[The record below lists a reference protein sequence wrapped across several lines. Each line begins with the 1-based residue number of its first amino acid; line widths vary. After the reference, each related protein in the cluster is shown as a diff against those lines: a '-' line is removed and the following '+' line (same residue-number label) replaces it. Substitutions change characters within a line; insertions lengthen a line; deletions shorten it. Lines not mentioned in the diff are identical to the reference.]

1 MPARV
6 DRGSSRRAAERPPDA
21 SARAWYAS
29 PPDDVLA
36 GLGASGSGLAADE
49 VRRRLDRY
57 GRNELRV
64 ERPTAAWVVALRQ
77 FQSPL
82 IYILLASVVVT
93 VLIREWI
100 DASVIAAVL
109 VLNATIGY
117 VEERRAEHAVHSLMQ
132 LSVPRA
138 RVVRDGVEQMVDSRD
153 LVPGDVVLL
162 ESGDRMPADA
172 RLLTAH
178 ALQVDESLLTG
189 ESLPVTKRVAAT
201 REGAP
206 VADRTSMVHSG
217 TVVSTGRARAVV
229 VATGTNTELGE
240 IADLIRTEQSATT
253 PLQLAMNRF
262 ARLIG
267 IWVGIACLVS
277 FGIGISMGESPR
289 QMFLVAVAL
298 AVAAVPEGL
307 PIVLTI
313 ALALGVSRMARRN
326 AIVRRLPAVEALG
339 SASVIGS
346 DKTGTLTENRMTV
359 RRVWSAGRDADWR
372 SPPALV
378 LPPRAPDPLAVDPT
392 VLTLVV
398 CALANEATFTGDG
411 PAHGDPTEVA
421 LLRAAAAA
429 GLAPDVLR
437 TDLPVVAELP
447 FEPDLRYS
455 AALATWTD
463 HEIMVVKGAPER
475 VLAMCDRVAGED
487 GLQELDPETVHD
499 VARSMAAQGLRVL
512 AMAIDARPRDGGPSP
527 DLEDP
532 HSLVLV
538 GLVGMLDPA
547 RQGVGSAIRSCRDAG
562 VRVIMITGDHA
573 LTGAAIARQIGL
585 AREPAV
591 LSGAELAELD
601 DAQLRVAVGT
611 TDVFAR
617 VAPEQKLRIVRALQ
631 ANSEVVAVTGDGVND
646 APALKAA
653 AIGVAMGRTG
663 TDVAR
668 EAADIVL
675 ADDDFVTIVAA
686 IEEGRVTFDN
696 VRKATAF
703 LVTTAVATIVAILVA
718 VGISWP
724 LLMLPAQLLWLNLVT
739 NGLQDVALAF
749 ERGEPGTMRRPPR
762 RPGAGIL
769 DSVLWIRT
777 VLVGVTMAVG
787 ALALFRWEL
796 DSTGSPAL
804 ARTVALTTIV
814 VAMAFHAGNSRS
826 RDRSV
831 FAVSPRANPFLTIA
845 TAATLALHAAALYV
859 PFTQYVL
866 RVEPLSP
873 QAWLRI
879 VAVASSVLVVSEI
892 DKAVRRWLSGRGP
905 AG

>member
-1 MPARV
+1 MLA
-6 DRGSSRRAAERPPDA
+6 
-21 SARAWYAS
+21 
-29 PPDDVLA
+29 VLGATEA
-36 GLGASGSGLAADE
+36 GLGADD
-49 VRRRLDRY
+49 VRRRLERY

-64 ERPTAAWVVALRQ
+64 ERPTPAWVVALRQ
-77 FQSPL
+77 FRSPL

-93 VLIREWI
+93 VLIGEWI

-117 VEERRAEHAVHSLMQ
+117 VEERRAEHAVHALMQ
-132 LSVPRA
+132 LSVPQA
-138 RVVRDGVEQMVDSRD
+138 RVVRAGVEQMLDSRQ

-162 ESGDRMPADA
+162 ESGDRIPADA

-189 ESLPVTKRVAAT
+189 ESLPVTKRVEAN

-229 VATGTNTELGE
+229 VATGANTELGE

-267 IWVGIACLVS
+267 IWVGVACVLS

-313 ALALGVSRMARRN
+313 ALALGVARMARRN

-359 RRVWSAGRDADWR
+359 RSIWSAGREADWS
-372 SPPALV
+372 SPPTLAL
-378 LPPRAPDPLAVDPT
+378 PRNVPDPLSVDPT

-398 CALANEATFTGDG
+398 CALANEANYVGDG
-411 PAHGDPTEVA
+411 PGHGDPTEVA

-437 TDLPVVAELP
+437 TELPVVADLP

-455 AALATWTD
+455 AALAAWD
-463 HEIMVVKGAPER
+463 GHEIMVVKGAPER
-475 VLAMCDRVAGED
+475 VLDMCDRVAGPT
-487 GLQELDPETVHD
+487 GLVALDPDTVHD
-499 VARSMAAQGLRVL
+499 AARDMAARGLRVL
-512 AMAIDARPRDGGPSP
+512 AMAVQARVAGHGPTP

-532 HSLVLV
+532 RAMLLV

-547 RQGVGSAIRSCRDAG
+547 REGVRDAVRSCRDAG
-562 VRVIMITGDHA
+562 VRVVMITGDHA
-573 LTGAAIARQIGL
+573 LTGAAVARQIEL
-585 AREPAV
+585 APEPSV
-591 LSGAELAELD
+591 LSGEDLERLD
-601 DAQLRVAVGT
+601 DAQLRAAVGT

-631 ANSEVVAVTGDGVND
+631 ANAEVVAVTGDGVND

-703 LVTTAVATIVAILVA
+703 LVTTAVATIIAILVA

-749 ERGEPGTMRRPPR
+749 ERGEPGVMRRPPR
-762 RPGAGIL
+762 RPDSGIL

-777 VLVGVTMAVG
+777 VLVGTTMAVG

-796 DSTGSPAL
+796 DTTGSEPL
-804 ARTVALTTIV
+804 ARTVALTTVV

-831 FAVSPRANPFLTIA
+831 FAVSPRANPFLTVA
-845 TAATLALHAAALYV
+845 TAATLALHAAALYL

-879 VAVASSVLVVSEI
+879 VVVASMVLVVSEA
-892 DKAVRRWLSGRGP
+892 DKALRRWLSGRGP
-905 AG
+905 TG